1 VLYLTPAQYRL
12 MDFGVTEAD
21 DAKLAAK
28 LRRASADVDT
38 FCAIPKV
45 PQRHS
50 FAGGDIVGETHTWR
64 TDPYEREPRRRVY
77 PYHTPITEITRFRVH
92 VTPTQFVELD
102 PTHVRYESSEG
113 WIEPFDSSFSSY
125 GIFGAGLYPWMGA
138 SQPWVD
144 LQYSYGYREDVSQ
157 WLTKDAVTD
166 VWYASHGFWIAD
178 PTVHVNGT
186 LVTTGMTFDRTL
198 GTVTFTAGAPAA
210 DDTVEITVTSSL
222 PYDIAE
228 ATGLIAAEKLVANRL
243 AAFAGIRDVTVAE
256 VRLTRDEARNQGGD
270 ARPNVPQEAADKLES
285 YVFRTIR

>member
-1 VLYLTPAQYRL
+1 
-12 MDFGVTEAD
+12 
-21 DAKLAAK
+21 
-28 LRRASADVDT
+28 
-38 FCAIPKV
+38 
-45 PQRHS
+45 
-50 FAGGDIVGETHTWR
+50 
-64 TDPYEREPRRRVY
+64 
-77 PYHTPITEITRFRVH
+77 
-92 VTPTQFVELD
+92 
-102 PTHVRYESSEG
+102 
-113 WIEPFDSSFSSY
+113 
-125 GIFGAGLYPWMGA
+125 MGA